1 MSLVRDAI
9 LSVARDGEI
18 THEFTIKEL
27 KFVLRG
33 LKTEEAFLADGM
45 VDTAKLREK
54 YGATNLLTLNDTIQK
69 YRTIAM
75 VALATKTVNGQPPVD
90 KTLPL
95 EQQYKQRLELRDELM
110 ELDSAMIDE
119 IIREYNKLN
128 LKQIKFYEKLD
139 ENLD

>member
-9 LSVARDGEI
+9 LSVARSGEI
-18 THEFTIKEL
+18 THDFKIKEL
-27 KFVLRG
+27 EFVLRG

-75 VALATKTVNGQPPVD
+75 VSLATKTINGQAPID

-128 LKQIKFYEKLD
+128 LKQVKFYERLD